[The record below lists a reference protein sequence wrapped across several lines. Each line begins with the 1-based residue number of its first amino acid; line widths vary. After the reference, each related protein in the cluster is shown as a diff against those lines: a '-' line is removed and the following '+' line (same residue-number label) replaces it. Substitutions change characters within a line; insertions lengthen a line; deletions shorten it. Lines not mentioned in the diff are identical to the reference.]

1 MITIKT
7 EAEMLQYPALGA
19 ALANFDWTSV
29 EVQSNSELWIYLA
42 GNASED
48 VIRKCI
54 NNLLALVGA
63 KRRNKVTEDID
74 YLRLGDQTIVFTPV
88 TQKFRRTVLC

>member
-1 MITIKT
+1 MITIAT
-7 EAEMLQYPALGA
+7 PQQMLQYPALDA

-48 VIRKCI
+48 TISKCI
-54 NNLLALVGA
+54 SNLLALVGV
-63 KRRNKVTEDID
+63 KRSTKPVENID
-74 YLRLGDQTIVFTPV
+74 YLRLGDQTIVFTPITV
-88 TQKFRRTVLC
+88 KFRRTVLC